1 MSIFTKITSLFLIS
15 LTLMVGIGY
24 QIDKINTQKYE
35 ALILQKYLLDGRKIF
50 TWMAVSSPEELE
62 SKLKTLNLVTMA
74 PQLPKR
80 FIIRQP
86 HTFGLFEIF
95 EAPSGD
101 YVMHVRYID
110 EELYLRDTTLAEA
123 QKEGWILGYLVL
135 ADIGVLS
142 IIFFIILRML
152 SPLRAIA
159 SSMRKFT
166 TGNYSS
172 RSDVRSR
179 DEIGEVAHTYNEMAQ
194 TIENLIRSRE
204 ELLRDV
210 GHELRTPISRGL
222 FALENIESSKSKEVI
237 KRSLAELDGL
247 TQELLEIEKFQAT
260 DILNTE
266 TFSAQT
272 LVLEALSKLHLVDE
286 SAIKIELKSNY
297 SVTGDLKYLSLAL
310 KNLLDNALKYTD
322 QLPIRLEVTL
332 NKISVYNQGKPFKK
346 EFEHLLTPFTRE
358 EDSRMMQGF
367 GLGLNIVSKIV
378 NKHNFILEY
387 GYEAGFHRFS
397 ISM

>member
-1 MSIFTKITSLFLIS
+1 ML
-15 LTLMVGIGY
+15 GIGY

-35 ALILQKYLLDGRKIF
+35 ALLLQKYLLDGRKIF
-50 TWMAVSSPEELE
+50 TWMAVSSAEELAG
-62 SKLKTLNLVTMA
+62 KLKALNLIKIK
-74 PQLPKR
+74 PQRPKR
-80 FIIRQP
+80 FIVRQP

-95 EAPSGD
+95 EALNGD

-110 EELYLRDTTLAEA
+110 EELYLRDTTLDEA
-123 QKEGWILGYLVL
+123 QKEGWILSYLVL
-135 ADIGVLS
+135 ADIVVLAG
-142 IIFFIILRML
+142 IFFNIIRML

-159 SSMRKFT
+159 SSMRKFA
-166 TGNYSS
+166 TGNYRS

-179 DEIGEVAHTYNEMAQ
+179 DEIGEVAKTYNEMAQ

-222 FALENIESSKSKEVI
+222 FALENIESSNSKEVI
-237 KRSLAELDGL
+237 KCSLKELEQL
-247 TQELLEIEKFQAT
+247 TQELLDIEKLHAT
-260 DILNTE
+260 DTLNVQ
-266 TFSAQT
+266 TFSIQT
-272 LVLEALSKLHLVDE
+272 LVLEALSKLQFVDE
-286 SAIKIELKSNY
+286 SAIKIELKSNF
-297 SVTGDLKYLSLAL
+297 SVIGDLKYLSLAL

-322 QLPIRLEVTL
+322 QLPITLEVTL
-332 NKISVYNQGKPFKK
+332 NKISVYNHGKPLKK
-346 EFEHLLTPFTRE
+346 EFEYLLTPFTRE
-358 EDSRMMQGF
+358 EDSRTMQGF

-378 NKHNFILEY
+378 NKHNFILEH

>member
-1 MSIFTKITSLFLIS
+1 MI
-15 LTLMVGIGY
+15 GIGY

-35 ALILQKYLLDGRKIF
+35 ALLVQKYVLDGRKIF
-50 TWMAVSSPEELE
+50 TWMAVSSPEELAG
-62 SKLKTLNLVTMA
+62 KLKTLNLVKIS
-74 PQLPKR
+74 PQQPKR
-80 FIIRQP
+80 FIMRQP

-95 EAPSGD
+95 EATGGD
-101 YVMHVRYID
+101 YVMHLRYID
-110 EELYLRDTTLAEA
+110 EELYLCDTTLDEA

-135 ADIGVLS
+135 VDIAVLT
-142 IIFFIILRML
+142 IIFFSILRML

-166 TGNYSS
+166 TGNYAS

-179 DEIGEVAHTYNEMAQ
+179 DEIGEVAKTYNEMAQ

-222 FALENIESSKSKEVI
+222 FALENIEPSKSKEII

-247 TQELLEIEKFQAT
+247 TQELLDIEKFQAT
-260 DILNTE
+260 DILTMQ

-272 LVLEALSKLHLVDE
+272 LVLAALSKLQLVDE
-286 SAIKIELKSNY
+286 SAIKIELKSNF
-297 SVTGDLKYLSLAL
+297 SLNGDLKYLSLAL

-322 QLPIRLEVTL
+322 ELPITLEVTL
-332 NKISVYNQGKPFKK
+332 NKISVYNHGKPLKK
-346 EFEHLLTPFTRE
+346 QFEHLLSPFTRE
-358 EDSRMMQGF
+358 ENSRIMEGF

-378 NKHNFILEY
+378 NKHKFILEY
-387 GYEAGFHRFS
+387 GYEVDYHRFS
-397 ISM
+397 IIMCHTKNKNID